1 MSTLPEPGYM
11 KWDGIKFILVPDIEA
26 GAGPTGPTGPSGPT
40 GSTGP
45 QGATGATGADAP
57 EETVY
62 LASFVEGEDTFPMS
76 LTPSAQFQLGTNTSN
91 LITVTVLATNYY
103 DRTAYQFV
111 FKVTYHPPS
120 YQSRSYLVYPI
131 DYVTDTDILS
141 PYSASVTHIGSG
153 LIEIKITGDSA
164 VTTNF
169 AATIHIIT
177 ATSLGIAPIFMD

>member
-1 MSTLPEPGYM
+1 M

-57 EETVY
+57 
-62 LASFVEGEDTFPMS
+62 EDTFPMS